1 MTNRRWSKKELL
13 ITNYSLSINY
23 EDFLVKQGYA
33 QRTIQDHQSHLKYL
47 QNQYPNQD
55 IKELRYPDLIN
66 YISELQ
72 KQVKPQTITQRIQ
85 SIKKYYNYLLERDE
99 IDHNPAKRIKIRN
112 QKQSLR
118 DLLKQEELEQ
128 LYVEYQPKNP
138 RDKALLGLLI
148 YQAAESGVLQK
159 LKATDINLEQGTILF
174 RSTTRSNK
182 RTLNL
187 HSSQMLP
194 LFKHL
199 QVSQENLF
207 SGRIIDRLNHL
218 LKHLKKQN
226 TKVENIRQIRASV
239 ITNWLKIYNLRQ
251 VQYMAGHR
259 YVSSTESYQEKDF
272 EALEEGIKKFHPL
285 G

>member
-1 MTNRRWSKKELL
+1 MKTYKEW
-13 ITNYSLSINY
+13 
-23 EDFLVKQGYA
+23 LVKQGYA
-33 QRTIQDHQSHLKYL
+33 KRTIQDHQSHLKYL
-47 QNQYPNQD
+47 QNHYPNQEL
-55 IKELRYPDLIN
+55 KELRYPELIN

-72 KQVKPQTITQRIQ
+72 KHIQPQTIKQRIQ
-85 SIKKYYNYLLERDE
+85 SIKKHYDYLLEQDE

-112 QKQSLR
+112 QKQTLR
-118 DLLKQEELEQ
+118 NHLKQEELET
-128 LYVEYQPKNP
+128 LYTQYHPRKP

-159 LKATDINLEQGTILF
+159 LKATDLNLEEGTILF
-174 RSTTRSNK
+174 KSTTRSNK
-182 RTLNL
+182 RILNL

-199 QVSQENLF
+199 QTSQENLF
-207 SGRIIDRLNHL
+207 PDRIIDRLNHL

-226 TKVENIRQIRASV
+226 AKIENIRQIRASV
-239 ITNWLKIYNLRQ
+239 ISNWLKIYNLRQ

-259 YVSSTESYQEKDF
+259 YVSSTEKYQEKDF
-272 EALEEGIKKFHPL
+272 EALEEGIKKYHPL